1 MNDIDLERY
10 KAAWKGETHFGQQA
24 LSADEINRILD
35 RESKTIT
42 RQFRT
47 ALLMDMVLKGIAAVS
62 LVGLLFLFQDSST
75 VSLMNAVVLG
85 FTLFLFFFQWKTL
98 QDVPR
103 PALATE
109 SLRFCLGEMT
119 RFYRERFLH
128 ALYVAAVSG
137 SLVFYIGVLYYSW
150 FKYGGI
156 RPMDIDD
163 YVVFITGL
171 LLAFAINAIAQRWQA
186 AFHMKEL
193 EYCLQEIDAESL
205 SRQQVREQRFRRIKV
220 SLMWAVWAVL
230 GVLVLAYLLAK

>member
-10 KAAWKGETHFGQQA
+10 KAAWKSENHFGRQA
-24 LSADEINRILD
+24 LSADEMNRILE

-47 ALLMDMVLKGIAAVS
+47 SLLMDIVLKGIAAVT
-62 LVGLLFLFQDSST
+62 LVGLLFLFRGNST
-75 VSLMNAVVLG
+75 VGLMNAVVLS
-85 FTLFLFFFQWKTL
+85 FTLFLLFVQWKTL

-103 PALATE
+103 PTLATE
-109 SLRFCLGEMT
+109 SLHFCLREMI
-119 RFYRERFLH
+119 RFYRERFLR

-150 FKYGGI
+150 FKYSGI
-156 RPMDIDD
+156 RPLDVDD
-163 YVVFITGL
+163 YVVFIGGL

-205 SRQQVREQRFRRIKV
+205 SRQQLREQRFRRIKA
-220 SLMWAVWAVL
+220 SLMWAVWAML
-230 GVLVLAYLLAK
+230 GMLVLAYLIAR